1 VVGGRVLRALPTDE
15 GEGALNAEIVGVGT
29 ELLLGQIVNTNA
41 AEISRGLAAIGIDVY
56 FHSVVGDNPQRMRS
70 VIDAAMSRSDVVILT
85 GGLGPTPDD
94 ITREAVA
101 DVLGVKLVRHP
112 RLVGMI
118 EDVFKRMGRDMPE
131 ENRRQAD
138 IPDGA
143 RTIDP
148 VGTAPGFWF
157 ELNDKLLFALPGVPW
172 EMKAMLTETV
182 IPELSRRSGE
192 GVTLS
197 REILVV
203 GLGESRTYDL
213 IRDIV
218 DEQTNPTIAFRAG
231 EGQVRV
237 RMTAKAAGEAEAL
250 EAIAPVDEA
259 IRARLGESAPQGHHS
274 TVGEALVDLLKQ
286 CGLKVAAAE
295 SLTGGL
301 IGAELTRAPGSSDY
315 FLGSLVC
322 YSTAA
327 KAKVA
332 GVSEE
337 ILREH
342 GPVSAEVAGA
352 LAEGAARAFDADLGV
367 SATGVAGPEPQ
378 DGAPVGT
385 IFIGATMHG
394 HTETRHVRGYGD
406 RTHVQ
411 RMAVTAALD
420 LGRRLVSR
428 AQ

>member
-1 VVGGRVLRALPTDE
+1 
-15 GEGALNAEIVGVGT
+15 VGT

-41 AEISRGLAAIGIDVY
+41 AEISRGLAAMGVDVY
-56 FHSVVGDNPQRMRS
+56 FHSVVGDNLQRMRS
-70 VIDAAMSRSDVVILT
+70 VIEAAMSRSDVVIVT

-94 ITREAVA
+94 ITREALA

-118 EDVFKRMGRDMPE
+118 EEVFNQLGRDMPE

-148 VGTAPGFWF
+148 VGTAPGFWI
-157 ELNDKLLFALPGVPW
+157 ERDGKLLFALPGVPW
-172 EMKAMLTETV
+172 EMKSMLTDTV
-182 IPELSRRSGE
+182 LPELSRRSGQ

-203 GLGESRTYDL
+203 GLGESRTYEV

-218 DEQTNPTIAFRAG
+218 DQQTNPTIAFRADA
-231 EGQVRV
+231 GQVRV
-237 RMTAKAAGEAEAL
+237 RMTAKAAGETEAL
-250 EAIAPVDEA
+250 ELIAPVDEA

-274 TVGEALVDLLKQ
+274 TAGDALVGLLQ
-286 CGLKVAAAE
+286 EQGLTVAAAE

-332 GVSEE
+332 GVPEE

-352 LAEGAARAFDADLGV
+352 LAEGAARSFDADLGV

-385 IFIGATMHG
+385 IFIGATLRG

-420 LGRRLVSR
+420 LGRRLVSHAR
-428 AQ
+428 

>member
-1 VVGGRVLRALPTDE
+1 
-15 GEGALNAEIVGVGT
+15 VGT

-41 AEISRGLAAIGIDVY
+41 AEISRGLAAMGIDVY

-70 VIDAAMSRSDVVILT
+70 VIEAAMSRSDVVIVT

-94 ITREAVA
+94 ITRDALA

-118 EDVFKRMGRDMPE
+118 QDVFKRMGRDMPE

-143 RTIDP
+143 RVIDP
-148 VGTAPGFWF
+148 VGTAPGFWI
-157 ELNDKLLFALPGVPW
+157 EREGKLLFALPGVPW

-182 IPELSRRSGE
+182 LPELSRRSGQ

-203 GLGESRTYDL
+203 GLGESRTYEL
-213 IRDIV
+213 IKAIV
-218 DEQTNPTIAFRAG
+218 DEQTNPTIAFRADA
-231 EGQVRV
+231 GQVRV
-237 RMTAKAAGEAEAL
+237 RMTAKAAGETEAL
-250 EAIAPVDEA
+250 ELIAPIDQA

-274 TVGEALVDLLKQ
+274 TAGEALVVLLQ
-286 CGLKVAAAE
+286 ERGFTVAAAE

-322 YSTAA
+322 YSTDA
-327 KAKVA
+327 KAKTA
-332 GVSEE
+332 GVAEE
-337 ILREH
+337 ILREK

-352 LAEGAARAFDADLGV
+352 LAEGAARSFDADLGV

-385 IFIGATMHG
+385 IFIGATLHG

-406 RTHVQ
+406 RSHVQ

-420 LGRRLVSR
+420 LGRRLVAR